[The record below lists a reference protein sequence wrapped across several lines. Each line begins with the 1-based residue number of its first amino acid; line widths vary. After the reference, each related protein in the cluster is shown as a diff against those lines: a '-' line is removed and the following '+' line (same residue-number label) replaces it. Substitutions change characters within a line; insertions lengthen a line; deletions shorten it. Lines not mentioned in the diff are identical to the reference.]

1 MIYLTTFNTQLV
13 DFSRELSE
21 MFPQDTDIKWTHNMI
36 SLLKRTNPR
45 KLYEIYIR
53 YFTQYREKIL
63 ARDEE
68 FFTTH
73 NFKEIGE
80 QTNQQEYSQVWVR
93 QLRQHWG
100 NMSENSRNV
109 AWLRMEILFKISD
122 QITKELTGQLPCN
135 YSASV
140 ATS

>member
-13 DFSRELSE
+13 DFSKELSE

-45 KLYEIYIR
+45 KLYEVYVQ
-53 YFTQYREKIL
+53 YFTQYRKKIL
-63 ARDEE
+63 ARDED

-73 NFKEIGE
+73 DFDEIGE
-80 QTNQQEYSQVWVR
+80 QTNKQEYSQIWVR

-122 QITKELTGQLPCN
+122 QITKELTGQSPGG
-135 YSASV
+135 ASV
-140 ATS
+140 ATSQH